1 MIRLIYEMHH
11 QWTDGAKWAVSLMA
25 TFTAAITAQQESV
38 AWAAQVFM
46 WLSAGTLSLLS
57 AVSITIKLLRQ
68 WGRKSDDEK

>member
-1 MIRLIYEMHH
+1 MIRLLYDLHH
-11 QWTDGAKWAVSLMA
+11 QWTDGAKWTVSVVA
-25 TFTAAITAQQESV
+25 TITAAITAQQESV

-68 WGRKSDDEK
+68 WGRKGGDEK